1 MKLILENIGKIS
13 KADIQLDGITVICGE
28 NNTGKSTIGKVLF
41 SIYESLC
48 DCDSVINQQ
57 RKKDIK
63 DEYDKLHKDF
73 IIICKDISKS
83 TNISIPLNWLDKY
96 VNNLIKHDNDV
107 QEIISNYCIDLFN
120 LYNIPKNTTN
130 SRITR
135 WNHRAITTL
144 SDLCNISDD
153 EILCEI
159 ISNKFNSIFY
169 GQLVKIQE
177 DRQGANI
184 KLIHN
189 NGELK
194 FSFNADNKCT
204 DIQREFTIANDN
216 VPIYIENPLVIDYL
230 GETLLKSTEFF
241 RDVLK
246 PSVNYMDIYGKLFSN
261 NIANTLTTSLM
272 EIFSPYVKQNA
283 NISAIKTEKKISDLI
298 DTLNNLMNGKFIV
311 DNSILKFKDNDIL
324 EPLDIR
330 NLSTGMK
337 SVGILERCLNSQLI
351 KEESILILDEPEIHL
366 HPEWQLKYAEFIVSL
381 QNTLNLTVLITTHSP
396 QFLRAIECFTDKY
409 ETMDNLNVYS
419 ITENNIE
426 NVSYSEY
433 GLSEIYD
440 KLSKPYDTLQQ
451 MLDQKYGDNYE

>member
-96 VNNLIKHDNDV
+96 VDNLIKHDNDV

-153 EILCEI
+153 EI
-159 ISNKFNSIFY
+159 
-169 GQLVKIQE
+169 
-177 DRQGANI
+177 
-184 KLIHN
+184 
-189 NGELK
+189 
-194 FSFNADNKCT
+194 
-204 DIQREFTIANDN
+204 
-216 VPIYIENPLVIDYL
+216 
-230 GETLLKSTEFF
+230 
-241 RDVLK
+241 
-246 PSVNYMDIYGKLFSN
+246 
-261 NIANTLTTSLM
+261 
-272 EIFSPYVKQNA
+272 
-283 NISAIKTEKKISDLI
+283 
-298 DTLNNLMNGKFIV
+298 
-311 DNSILKFKDNDIL
+311 
-324 EPLDIR
+324 
-330 NLSTGMK
+330 
-337 SVGILERCLNSQLI
+337 
-351 KEESILILDEPEIHL
+351 
-366 HPEWQLKYAEFIVSL
+366 
-381 QNTLNLTVLITTHSP
+381 
-396 QFLRAIECFTDKY
+396 
-409 ETMDNLNVYS
+409 
-419 ITENNIE
+419 
-426 NVSYSEY
+426 
-433 GLSEIYD
+433 
-440 KLSKPYDTLQQ
+440 
-451 MLDQKYGDNYE
+451 

>member
-1 MKLILENIGKIS
+1 MRLKLKNIGKIV

-48 DCDSVINQQ
+48 DCDSTINQQ

-63 DEYDKLHKDF
+63 DELNKLHKDF
-73 IIICKDISKS
+73 VIICKDISKK
-83 TNISIPLNWLDKY
+83 TNVGIPLNWLDKY
-96 VNNLIKHDNDV
+96 VNSLVKQDNV
-107 QEIISNYCIDLFN
+107 QEVISSYRMDLFG
-120 LYNIPKNTTN
+120 LYNIPKDTTN
-130 SRITR
+130 DRITR
-135 WNHRAITTL
+135 WDNRAVTTL

-153 EILCEI
+153 EILREI
-159 ISNKFNSIFY
+159 VSNQFNSIFY
-169 GQLVKIQE
+169 GQLVRIQQE
-177 DRQGANI
+177 DKQSANV
-184 KLIHN
+184 KLIHD
-189 NGELK
+189 NGELE
-194 FSFNADNKCT
+194 FSFNADNRCT
-204 DIQREFTIANDN
+204 DINREFTISNYD

-241 RDVLK
+241 RNVLK

-272 EIFSPYVKQNA
+272 EIFSPYVKQNT
-283 NISAIKTEKKISDLI
+283 NIGAIRTEKKVSNLI
-298 DTLNNLMNGKFIV
+298 DMLNSLMNGKFIV

-337 SVGILERCLNSQLI
+337 SVGILERCLNAQLI

-366 HPEWQLKYAEFIVSL
+366 HPEWQLKYAEFIVLL
-381 QNTLNLTVLITTHSP
+381 QKTLNLTVLITTHSP
-396 QFLRAIECFTDKY
+396 QFLRAIECYTDKY
-409 ETMDNLNVYS
+409 ETMDSLNVYS
-419 ITENNIE
+419 TTESGIE

-433 GLSEIYD
+433 GISEIYD

-451 MLDQKYGDNYE
+451 MLDEKYGDDYE